1 MKLVKE
7 FIPYV
12 IIIAVVI
19 LIRTFIVTPVQVDGH
34 SMDPTLKDHQI
45 LILNKWK
52 KDYNRFDIVVIDDG
66 EERLI
71 KRIIGLPGETLEI
84 KNNKLYINGKYI
96 KENFE
101 HDKTDDFIYH
111 NYSDDNVIKEKVV
124 KEYLSEISRV
134 GADEVIVLCPTRV
147 KGELSSA
154 ELNKAIQKAINP
166 VNEGDVVFRHNGLIY
181 KVGDRV
187 IQLKNTPNLS
197 NGDLG
202 IITDIKVVS
211 DDEGDQL
218 AEVSI
223 QFEDQELVYYKN
235 DMKNVSL
242 AYALTIHKSQG
253 DEYKSVLIAIGKDT
267 PKIMLKRNLLYT
279 RITRAK
285 EKCSLFGPPEV
296 YSTCIKTSDI
306 SSRKTLLADR
316 ICEISKTLK
325 ISA

>member
-101 HDKTDDFIYH
+101 QDKTDDFIYH
-111 NYSDDNVIKEKVV
+111 NGEKIPNGYYFVMGDNRDNSKD
-124 KEYLSEISRV
+124 SRFEEMNLEGH
-134 GADEVIVLCPTRV
+134 GAFSKKQILGVTNF
-147 KGELSSA
+147 S
-154 ELNKAIQKAINP
+154 
-166 VNEGDVVFRHNGLIY
+166 VFPF
-181 KVGDRV
+181 
-187 IQLKNTPNLS
+187 QT
-197 NGDLG
+197 
-202 IITDIKVVS
+202 
-211 DDEGDQL
+211 
-218 AEVSI
+218 
-223 QFEDQELVYYKN
+223 
-235 DMKNVSL
+235 
-242 AYALTIHKSQG
+242 
-253 DEYKSVLIAIGKDT
+253 
-267 PKIMLKRNLLYT
+267 
-279 RITRAK
+279 
-285 EKCSLFGPPEV
+285 FGQIE
-296 YSTCIKTSDI
+296 
-306 SSRKTLLADR
+306 A
-316 ICEISKTLK
+316 
-325 ISA
+325 

>member
-12 IIIAVVI
+12 IIIVVVI

-111 NYSDDNVIKEKVV
+111 NGEKIPNGYYFVMGDNRDNSKD
-124 KEYLSEISRV
+124 SRFEEMNLEGH
-134 GADEVIVLCPTRV
+134 GAFSKKQILGVTNF
-147 KGELSSA
+147 S
-154 ELNKAIQKAINP
+154 
-166 VNEGDVVFRHNGLIY
+166 VFPF
-181 KVGDRV
+181 
-187 IQLKNTPNLS
+187 QT
-197 NGDLG
+197 
-202 IITDIKVVS
+202 
-211 DDEGDQL
+211 
-218 AEVSI
+218 
-223 QFEDQELVYYKN
+223 
-235 DMKNVSL
+235 
-242 AYALTIHKSQG
+242 
-253 DEYKSVLIAIGKDT
+253 
-267 PKIMLKRNLLYT
+267 
-279 RITRAK
+279 
-285 EKCSLFGPPEV
+285 FGQIE
-296 YSTCIKTSDI
+296 
-306 SSRKTLLADR
+306 A
-316 ICEISKTLK
+316 
-325 ISA
+325 